1 MNPKFGDLLMNDLL
15 RSYEILGLKPGASF
29 TEVQQAYRDAARV
42 WHPDRFPHDPHLQE
56 EAQARIREINGA
68 YQQLKSHL
76 SGNNGWA
83 CGATSPGRD
92 EPISMTSNGRE
103 APPEGET
110 LPQVRTPG
118 LWIRNHVAGLFLGL
132 ALVAGLLASPL
143 IYAYLSKPSGPT
155 LPSPKESVTPPA
167 SQAPLGDM
175 ASLQPAAP
183 QAVPQTAP
191 KVAPPAPAARRFF
204 TLGATQD
211 EVWALQGPPTTIT
224 GNTWKYGLSTVTF
237 KNYRVISYSNISWNL
252 KVRLVPKTPVTDRQF
267 PVYFTKG
274 SSKDRVLVV
283 QGTPSEVVGNTWKFG
298 ESEVRFRGDR
308 VVSYANLAHNLQV
321 KGPAKTRAAGRGRP
335 DYFTLGSSKRRVLA
349 AQGFPSCAWGNTWW
363 YGYSQINFYHNR
375 VVSFADY
382 HRNLKV
388 RVF

>member
-1 MNPKFGDLLMNDLL
+1 MNDLL
-15 RSYEILGLKPGASF
+15 HSYEILGLKPGASF
-29 TEVQQAYRDAARV
+29 AEVQQAYRDVARV

-56 EAQARIREINGA
+56 EAQAKIREINGA

-76 SGNNGWA
+76 SGKYGWA
-83 CGATSPGRD
+83 FGSPVPGRD

-103 APPEGET
+103 PPPEGET

-118 LWIRNHVAGLFLGL
+118 LWIRNHAARLMLGL
-132 ALVAGLLASPL
+132 ALVAGLFISPL
-143 IYAYLSKPSGPT
+143 IYAYLSGPARPA
-155 LPSPKESVTPPA
+155 LPGAKETVTPPV
-167 SQAPLGDM
+167 SQAYLGDT
-175 ASLQPAAP
+175 AGRQPAAP
-183 QAVPQTAP
+183 KAVPETVQ
-191 KVAPPAPAARRFF
+191 KVFPPAPAARRFF
-204 TLGATQD
+204 TLGSTQD

-308 VVSYANLAHNLQV
+308 VVSYANTAHNLQV
-321 KGPAKTRAAGRGRP
+321 KGPTKTRAAGRDRP
-335 DYFTLGSSKRRVLA
+335 GYFTLGSSKRRVLA
-349 AQGFPSCAWGNTWW
+349 AQGFPTCAWGNTWW
-363 YGYSQINFYHNR
+363 YGYSQINFYHDR
-375 VVSFADY
+375 VVGFADC